1 MSFHTRDR
9 GSRGSHARTGRPVR
23 LPPRPEGAAPA
34 NGAPPNGAPPNG
46 APPNGAG
53 PSGSGPRPPLP
64 PRPPSAR
71 TQQKARRLSMRARR
85 IRLVA
90 ILVTVG
96 IVVSGFTIGFGEESS
111 AEGTVQA
118 FLLAWQQHNYQSA
131 ASYTTGTKPSVAT
144 ALSGAFTQ
152 LDATAMFLSMGA
164 VDQHGNTAEAHFTAS
179 VNLGEGGHQW
189 DYRGHFTLRKGGSG
203 WKVVWSPSVINPQ
216 LGSTDRLAVVTQVP
230 PRAPLL
236 NASGQPLQ
244 VPSAVYQVGVWPK
257 MLKNAVTTAS
267 DLASVTQLNSSQVL
281 GQIQAAPPGRFLA
294 LLSLDPASYAQL
306 APKLGHV
313 PGLAVHR
320 VSQRLFSSS
329 ASEIVGSVGTE
340 ASSRLRDEGA
350 SYQPGTTI
358 GLTGLQAAFQRR
370 LAGSPTTEIVAENR
384 AGQQTAVLTQWK
396 GYNGQAVTTTI
407 NPSVQAAATSALH
420 DAPNASAEIV
430 AVQSSTGKIL
440 AVAGQQVAGQELP
453 AGGALNARISPGT
466 AFTIVSTA
474 ALLGTGFSTKT
485 QVPCTST
492 ANVGGQLFSEQQ
504 LSSALGASPT
514 FATDFAQ
521 GCSTAFAG
529 LSRRL
534 TNSALRPVV
543 AGFGVGAKWQLPLP
557 AFSGNVPNA
566 TTDGQLAAETI
577 GQRVQVSPLGMALV
591 AAAVDN
597 GTYRAPVLVTNPAVV
612 PAAPAQSALPA
623 STLASLRSLMRTAV
637 TSGSARSANVSG
649 TAVYGQTALIQSGSG
664 QHRQWQSWFVGY
676 RGDMAF
682 TILIANSSPDISAS
696 VLASQFLNELQS
708 H

>member
-1 MSFHTRDR
+1 
-9 GSRGSHARTGRPVR
+9 
-23 LPPRPEGAAPA
+23 
-34 NGAPPNGAPPNG
+34 
-46 APPNGAG
+46 
-53 PSGSGPRPPLP
+53 
-64 PRPPSAR
+64 
-71 TQQKARRLSMRARR
+71 MRARR
-85 IRLVA
+85 IRLIA

-96 IVVSGFTIGFGEESS
+96 IVVSGFTIGFGQESS

-131 ASYTTGTKPSVAT
+131 ASYTTGNKTSVASS
-144 ALSGAFTQ
+144 LSGAFTQ

-164 VDQHGNTAEAHFTAS
+164 VHQHGNTAEAHFTAS

-189 DYRGHFTLRKGGSG
+189 DYPGQLTLRKGGSG
-203 WKVVWSPSVINPQ
+203 WKVVWSPSVINPR
-216 LGSTDRLAVVTQVP
+216 LGSNDRLAVVTQVP

-236 NASGQPLQ
+236 NASNQPLQ

-257 MLKNAVTTAS
+257 MLKNAATTAS
-267 DLASVTQLNSSQVL
+267 DLASVTQLNPSQVL

-294 LLSLDPASYAQL
+294 LLSLDPASYSQL

-358 GLTGLQAAFQRR
+358 GLTGLQAAFQHR
-370 LAGSPTTEIVAENR
+370 LAGSPTTEIVAENQ
-384 AGQQTAVLTQWK
+384 AGQQTAVLSRWN

-407 NPSVQAAATSALH
+407 SPTVQAAATSALH

-430 AVQSSTGKIL
+430 AVQPSTGKIL

-466 AFTIVSTA
+466 AFTIVSTT

-504 LSSALGASPT
+504 QLSTSLGPSPT

-534 TNSALRPVV
+534 NNSALRQVV
-543 AGFGVGAKWQLPLP
+543 AGFGIGAKWQLPLP

-597 GTYRAPVLVTNPAVV
+597 GTYRPPVLVTNPVAVP
-612 PAAPAQSALPA
+612 PASASPTLSA
-623 STLASLRSLMRTAV
+623 STLASLRGLMRTAV
-637 TSGSARSANVSG
+637 TSGAAKSANVSG
-649 TAVYGQTALIQSGSG
+649 GAVYGQTALIQSGTG
-664 QHRQWQSWFVGY
+664 QHSQWQSWFVGY
-676 RGDMAF
+676 RGDVAF
-682 TILIANSSPDISAS
+682 TILIADNSPDISAS